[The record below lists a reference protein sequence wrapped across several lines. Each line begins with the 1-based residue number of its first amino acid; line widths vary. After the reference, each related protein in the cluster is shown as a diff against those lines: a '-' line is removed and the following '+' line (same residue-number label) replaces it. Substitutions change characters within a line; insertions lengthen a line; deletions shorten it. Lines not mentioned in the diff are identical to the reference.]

1 MKDAA
6 MDLRMRAVA
15 ALVRVSPALFVV
27 LIALQRGP
35 LAWAASSPR
44 PALLVLSKAEA
55 TLAVVDPAT
64 LQVVARVPTG
74 EGPHEVAVSADRKL
88 AFVSN
93 YGGSQPGS
101 TLSVIEI
108 ATAKELRRVDLG
120 ALRRPHGI
128 VVVDGSV
135 YFTAE
140 VNRAIARY
148 DPVANR
154 VDRTVETGQVG
165 THMLVVTPDR
175 KRLYTANIGSNTV
188 SAIDL
193 TTAQDPP
200 TVTQIAVGKAP
211 EGIAISPDGR
221 EVWVG
226 HNEDGGVSIID
237 TATNRVKETI
247 QVGGMPIRLQ
257 FTPDGKRV
265 LVSNPRG
272 GELVVLDAATRKAIK
287 RLPVGQTPV
296 GIVVTP
302 DGKRAFVATTA
313 ANRVAVIDL
322 ETLALTGTIAAGANP
337 DGMAWV
343 ASG

>member
-1 MKDAA
+1 MSPSS
-6 MDLRMRAVA
+6 LRRRAVTTFILRALAVSA
-15 ALVRVSPALFVV
+15 ALLG
-27 LIALQRGP
+27 LQRGP
-35 LAWAASSPR
+35 LATAAPSPR
-44 PALLVLSKAEA
+44 PALLVLSKSENA
-55 TLAVVDPAT
+55 LVVVDPAT
-64 LQVVARVPTG
+64 LKVAARVPTG
-74 EGPHEVAVSADRKL
+74 EGPHEVAVSADGKL
-88 AFVSN
+88 AFVTN
-93 YGGSQPGS
+93 YGGPTPGS
-101 TLSVIEI
+101 TISVIEI
-108 ATAKELRRVDLG
+108 AAEKEIRRVDLG

-128 VVVDGSV
+128 AVVDGKV

-140 VNRAIARY
+140 VNRAVARY

-154 VDRTVETGQVG
+154 VDRTVETGQAG

-175 KRLYTANIGSNTV
+175 RRIYTANIGSSTV

-193 TTAQDPP
+193 TAAQDPP
-200 TVTQIAVGKAP
+200 AVAQIAVGKAP
-211 EGIAISPDGR
+211 EGITISPDGR

-272 GELVVLDAATRKAIK
+272 GELVVLDAASRKAIQ
-287 RLPVGQTPV
+287 RLPVGQTPI
-296 GIVVTP
+296 GIVVSP
-302 DGKRAFVATTA
+302 DGTRAFVATAA
-313 ANRVAVIDL
+313 ANRVAVVDL
-322 ETLALTGTIAAGANP
+322 ATLAVTGTIAAGANP

-343 ASG
+343 AGG